1 MFAIRPLGVLYIVLI
16 GSVQS
21 VYAVDGTFDL
31 GETIFDPSEK
41 FYDKTKSPFVLS
53 LGAIYT
59 DNYNALL
66 EPDLKAS
73 SLTATV
79 KGNLVTKQEEHWF
92 EGKYLALTNQYNL
105 SDNQIEQEDGFSTF
119 DLGVNNRLF
128 FDKRWSL
135 DVNLRYTSF
144 DEQIGTG
151 ISRFRSGIAQNDAAS
166 IAQGSL
172 SVTYGADRTYR
183 SIQFTIVKSARDY
196 DNVNAY
202 SDFFDLEQDVASLY
216 SNFRISD
223 QTQLIALLEYRS
235 LTYEFAPALDSD
247 YYRFLTGAEWLPGG
261 KSKVLA
267 LIGAY
272 QRRYDVIENT
282 SGVNWELA
290 IDYFPREDLLISFG
304 SQRRS
309 TSGVNNELSVDTIEE
324 EHIAEF
330 LYFYSEQWRFGIA
343 ATLRVLE
350 YQELQ
355 QEANSDDFMI
365 GISSQVNLSDHSVIN
380 FSIGTNTL
388 KDQNRNVDFRQ
399 NSVNLAW
406 QYEF

>member
-1 MFAIRPLGVLYIVLI
+1 MFAIRPLGVLFMMFFGVF
-16 GSVQS
+16 SS
-21 VYAVDGTFDL
+21 AYAVDGTFDL

-41 FYDKTKSPFVLS
+41 FYDKSKSPFVFS
-53 LGAIYT
+53 LGATYT

-73 SLTATV
+73 SLTATI

-92 EGKYLALTNQYNL
+92 EAKYLALTNQFQL
-105 SDNQIEQEDGFSTF
+105 SDNQIEQDDGYATF
-119 DLGVNNRLF
+119 DIGLNNRLF
-128 FDKRWSL
+128 VANRWSI
-135 DVNLRYTSF
+135 DFNVRYTDF

-151 ISRFRSGIAQNDAAS
+151 ISRFRQDIAQNDSATIS
-166 IAQGSL
+166 QGSV

-183 SIQFTIVKSARDY
+183 SIQLTYVKSVRDY

-223 QTQLIALLEYRS
+223 QTQLIALLEYRT
-235 LTYEFAPALDSD
+235 LTYEFAPSLDSD

-272 QRRYDVIENT
+272 QRRYDIIDDT

-290 IDYFPREDLLISFG
+290 IDYFPREDLLISLG
-304 SQRRS
+304 SERRS

-324 EHIAEF
+324 EHVAEV
-330 LYFYSEQWRFGIA
+330 LYFYSEQWRFGIG

-350 YQELQ
+350 YQEFLQ
-355 QEANSDDFMI
+355 EGNSDDLTI
-365 GISSQVNLSDHSVIN
+365 GLSSQVNLSDHSIVN
-380 FSIGTNTL
+380 VFIGTNTL
-388 KDQNRNVDFRQ
+388 EDENRNVDFRQ
-399 NSVNLAW
+399 NSVSLAW